1 MMSRVHRNVA
11 AGFFLI
17 IVAALAFWQTADLAG
32 GSLRQMGPGMLPRIL
47 ASLLGVAGIALIINS
62 YWQER
67 IALDRWSLR
76 GLIFIL
82 GAVVAFGLAVRP
94 LGLAVAGPL
103 ALIISVGASSESRFT
118 EIAIFGL
125 VMTGFCILL
134 FKILLGL
141 PIPVAP
147 WLLGY

>member
-1 MMSRVHRNVA
+1 MIRRIPKNAA

-17 IVAALAFWQTADLAG
+17 AVAAVALWQTVDLAG
-32 GSLRQMGPGMLPRIL
+32 GSLRQMGPGMLPRVL
-47 ASLLGVAGIALIINS
+47 ASLLGISGIALIIS
-62 YWQER
+62 TYWQESVS
-67 IALDRWSLR
+67 LDRWSLR

-82 GAVVAFGLAVRP
+82 GAVIAFGLAVRP

-103 ALIISVGASSESRFT
+103 ALIISVGASSESRLA